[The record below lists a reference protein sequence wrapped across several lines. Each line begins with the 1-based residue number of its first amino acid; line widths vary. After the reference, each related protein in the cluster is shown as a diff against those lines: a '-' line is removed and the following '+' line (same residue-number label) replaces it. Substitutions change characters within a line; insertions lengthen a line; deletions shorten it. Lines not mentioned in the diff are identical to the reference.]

1 MSRWIIWMKDRV
13 LEDIW
18 IENNIVKMT
27 DERIIEG
34 RGQRGRGQSDRWM
47 EDRKRDVR
55 RIKDILVGDRAIKV

>member
-1 MSRWIIWMKDRV
+1 
-13 LEDIW
+13 
-18 IENNIVKMT
+18 MT

-55 RIKDILVGDRAIKV
+55 RIKDILVGDRVIKV